1 MKQGLS
7 VRPDSSRQA
16 VWFCRNVFQVLG
28 QIDLEMDTR
37 KADVIIE
44 HLFSM
49 HFFARAISKSENL
62 SDKCSCLKLLSN
74 FDRSGLESLELSC
87 LRGNGCLQEQST
99 EKQSLVFDQGN

>member
-28 QIDLEMDTR
+28 QIDLEMHTR
-37 KADVIIE
+37 KADVFIE

-49 HFFARAISKSENL
+49 HFIARAISKSENL

-87 LRGNGCLQEQST
+87 LRGNGCARTINREAIT
-99 EKQSLVFDQGN
+99 RV